1 RLVSE
6 LGDDDAPPGAR
17 KLTSGY
23 VLRLRRLIDD
33 RDGRVLVTR
42 SGGYQ
47 LLIAHGDLDAAQF
60 EDLVAAGRKALAQ
73 EDAAR
78 AAGHLAK
85 ALALWRGPALA
96 DVPPGPLV
104 SAESDRLE
112 ELRLTALELRI
123 GADRAC
129 GRDTEVVA
137 ELRRLTAEHPLR
149 ERLWDELMRALHSSG
164 RPAEALEVYAQA
176 QGVIADQLGADPGPG
191 LQRLHQHILAGDR
204 ARPGPLPAG
213 EGRAEV
219 RKPAVATPTLPH
231 VPLQLPAGVRHFIGR
246 TEELE
251 RLSKLLAETSGTGGA
266 AVISAIGGTAG
277 IGKTALAV
285 HWAHQNADR
294 FPDGQLYVNLRGFDP
309 SGTPTAAATAVRGF
323 LGALAVPPASLPDDV
338 DAQVTLYR
346 SLLSGRRMLIVLDNA
361 RDAAQVRPLLPGTA
375 SCSVL
380 VTSRDALAGLVA
392 AD

>member
-1 RLVSE
+1 
-6 LGDDDAPPGAR
+6 
-17 KLTSGY
+17 

-104 SAESDRLE
+104 SAESDRLQ

-204 ARPGPLPAG
+204 ARPGPLPCRMCRCNCRPG
-213 EGRAEV
+213 CG
-219 RKPAVATPTLPH
+219 
-231 VPLQLPAGVRHFIGR
+231 
-246 TEELE
+246 
-251 RLSKLLAETSGTGGA
+251 TS
-266 AVISAIGGTAG
+266 SA
-277 IGKTALAV
+277 
-285 HWAHQNADR
+285 
-294 FPDGQLYVNLRGFDP
+294 
-309 SGTPTAAATAVRGF
+309 
-323 LGALAVPPASLPDDV
+323 
-338 DAQVTLYR
+338 
-346 SLLSGRRMLIVLDNA
+346 GRRSWRGCPNCLP
-361 RDAAQVRPLLPGTA
+361 RPLAPGA
-375 SCSVL
+375 
-380 VTSRDALAGLVA
+380 RR
-392 AD
+392 